1 MIQPASH
8 RGVAGDLRVA
18 LACALIAV
26 LAALAACFAA
36 QNGTFDPSA
45 LVKLSRDEPLAAVA
59 RSVDPG
65 FTFVNPVEHY
75 DGVYYYAM
83 ALDPLLRGQEH
94 TLIDQAGYRYG
105 HPMYGWLARTVVL
118 GQDGAVPWGLLG
130 VTVLSAAV
138 AGFVVSRLAVAYG
151 RTPWGG
157 LLVAVSPGLLYAATV
172 STTEWLGVALMALVL
187 LLWQRGALLGA
198 GLVLVL
204 LCLTKE
210 QFVTVPLGL
219 AVWTLVQCKRHGG
232 PGRLPARAA
241 ALVAGP
247 AALTLWYLYVHAQL
261 GAFPANYQPG
271 NFGAPGT
278 GWLEAFRQ
286 SEALSRGSFDQSQI
300 GAITPPVLV
309 AVAVLVLLASVAAV
323 RIRTPLD
330 AILLGMAAITASMGW
345 LTLTYPHELIR
356 TPSTVVLVAIA
367 VLLIRPAPAPE
378 KGSATDGSH
387 DVDVGVADLGALDP
401 EPGVRPALDSLPGR
415 PARGVGQQHH
425 GADAGALEQD
435 H

>member
-1 MIQPASH
+1 MTDQVSR
-8 RGVAGDLRVA
+8 RGLAGDLRVA
-18 LACALIAV
+18 FACGVIAV

-45 LVKLSRDEPLAAVA
+45 LVKMSGDEPLAAIA
-59 RSVDPG
+59 RSADPG

-118 GQDGAVPWGLLG
+118 GQDGAAPWGLLV
-130 VTVLSAAV
+130 VTLLSAAV
-138 AGFVVSRLAVAYG
+138 AGFVVSRLAVSYG

-172 STTEWLGVALMALVL
+172 STTEWLGVALVALAL
-187 LLWQRGALLGA
+187 LLWQRGALLAA

-219 AVWTLVQCKRHGG
+219 AVWTLAQWRRTGR
-232 PGRLPARAA
+232 PERLPALAG
-241 ALVAGP
+241 ALAAGP
-247 AALTLWYLYVHAQL
+247 AALTGWYLYVHAQL

-271 NFGAPGT
+271 NLGAPGT

-286 SEALSRGSFDQSQI
+286 SEALSHGSFDQSQI

-309 AVAVLVLLASVAAV
+309 AVALVVLLAVIAAV

-330 AILLGMAAITASMGW
+330 GILLGMAAITACMGW

-356 TPSTVVLVAIA
+356 TPSTVLLLAIA
-367 VLLIRPAPAPE
+367 VLL
-378 KGSATDGSH
+378 T
-387 DVDVGVADLGALDP
+387 
-401 EPGVRPALDSLPGR
+401 R
-415 PARGVGQQHH
+415 PARVPIE
-425 GADAGALEQD
+425 AVTAA
-435 H
+435 